1 MSHARFFTEVKDS
14 TVFQKCDF
22 SHTFGFIGSC
32 FSDHIFDKF
41 KYHGLDAWKS
51 PFGTTYNPLSIAFQ
65 LDSLINLT
73 NKFSFFNANADFF
86 SWETAHQLRA
96 DTANDLDVLLNTLR
110 RENNAYLLKTDVL
123 FITLGTAT
131 AFELASS
138 GKVVANCH
146 KQPASLFKKVF
157 LTIEEMYQ
165 AFVELVSNLKK
176 VQPQLKIVLTVSP
189 VRHLRSGLVENSRS
203 KARLMDLCH
212 RLIELKDVDYL
223 PVYEWVI
230 DELRD
235 YRFYE
240 ADGVHP
246 NGQAIDFVSEK
257 LFDLFFEKETRNA
270 FKEIEAYRKMQQHRP
285 ISNFNPIEFERFEK
299 KMEEKKREIEKK
311 FSVKW

>member
-1 MSHARFFTEVKDS
+1 MH
-14 TVFQKCDF
+14 
-22 SHTFGFIGSC
+22 
-32 FSDHIFDKF
+32 
-41 KYHGLDAWKS
+41 
-51 PFGTTYNPLSIAFQ
+51 
-65 LDSLINLT
+65 
-73 NKFSFFNANADFF
+73 
-86 SWETAHQLRA
+86 
-96 DTANDLDVLLNTLR
+96 
-110 RENNAYLLKTDVL
+110 
-123 FITLGTAT
+123 
-131 AFELASS
+131 
-138 GKVVANCH
+138 
-146 KQPASLFKKVF
+146 
-157 LTIEEMYQ
+157 Q

-203 KARLMDLCH
+203 KARLIDLCH

-257 LFDLFFEKETRNA
+257 LFDLFFEKETRDA